1 KKVED
6 VDTFVEVASVE
17 ETPVDS
23 GKGKKKNKKDKKN
36 KKEKNK
42 DKDKNKEKKEKG
54 DNKKKDRPANS
65 HNAKV
70 EKFVTVY
77 KIQILA
83 SADLLKQ
90 NNPRFRGLS
99 PITTY
104 KENNLYKYYF
114 GETSSQEEINTMLK
128 EVKKKIPD
136 AFIVTSKKMMNS
148 SKN

>member
-1 KKVED
+1 MKE
-6 VDTFVEVASVE
+6 EVQTNDPKSK
-17 ETPVDS
+17 D
-23 GKGKKKNKKDKKN
+23 KGKKEKKEKEKKDKKN
-36 KKEKNK
+36 KNK
-42 DKDKNKEKKEKG
+42 DKETQRKKE
-54 DNKKKDRPANS
+54 RPANS

-90 NNPRFRGLS
+90 NNPRFQGLR

-114 GETSSQEEINTMLK
+114 GETTSEDEINQLL
-128 EVKKKIPD
+128 EDVKKKIPD
-136 AFIVTSKKMMNS
+136 AFVVTSKKMMTT